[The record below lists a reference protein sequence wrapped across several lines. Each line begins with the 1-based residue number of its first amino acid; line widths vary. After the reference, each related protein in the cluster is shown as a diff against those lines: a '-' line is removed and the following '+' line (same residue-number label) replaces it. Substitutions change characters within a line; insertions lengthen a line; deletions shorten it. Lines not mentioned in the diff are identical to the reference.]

1 MKKFV
6 IFMLTLVLGISC
18 AFALCSCGEKKL
30 IGFDTELAEAVG
42 EVLGVD
48 VKFQE
53 INWDTKE
60 TLLETGSIDV
70 VWNGFTYSTERDNG
84 YYDNERDAQIGG
96 LDFTNFYMQNKQ
108 VAVVKKANASS
119 YTSNDSFSGKKGC
132 AEASSAGEGVIVD
145 ILNASAAQL
154 EKQLDC
160 FTGVQAGTYDY
171 AVIDAS
177 MASEYVV
184 SEKGAYHDSLAVVD
198 IAGVDNEYYAV
209 AVKEGSNLKSV
220 LDWALAKVFASGKA
234 NSIAEK
240 YSLSGVLYNGFTTVD
255 VEGYTLPTDGAWK
268 AISNKGELI
277 IGYTIFAPMNYFEA

>member
-6 IFMLTLVLGISC
+6 VLILALVLGVSC

-70 VWNGFTYSTERDNG
+70 VWNGFTYTDERDKG
-84 YYDNERDAQIGG
+84 YYDNEREAQIGG
-96 LDFTNFYMQNKQ
+96 LDFTNFYMVNKQ

-132 AEASSAGEGVIVD
+132 AEASSAGESVITG
-145 ILNASAAQL
+145 ILTSSAAQL

-184 SEKGAYHDSLAVVD
+184 SERGAYHDSLAVVE
-198 IAGVDNEYYAV
+198 IAGVENEYYAV

-234 NSIAEK
+234 SSIAEK
-240 YSLSGVLYNGFTTVD
+240 YSLSAVLYNGFADVD
-255 VEGYTLPTDGAWK
+255 VNGYTLPTDGAWK
-268 AISNKGELI
+268 TISNKGELV